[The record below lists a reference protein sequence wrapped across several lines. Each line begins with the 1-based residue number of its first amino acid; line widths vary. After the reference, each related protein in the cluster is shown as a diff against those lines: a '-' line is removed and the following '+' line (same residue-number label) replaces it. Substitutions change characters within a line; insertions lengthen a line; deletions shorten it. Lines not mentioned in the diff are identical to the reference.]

1 MLSLILFV
9 LIGLKLNM
17 LHGLYLA
24 VVIIYLVMSIIHLIL
39 TVIKF
44 GIKMINKDY

>member
-9 LIGLKLNM
+9 YIGLKLDM

-24 VVIIYLVMSIIHLIL
+24 LVIIDIVMYIITFICKLVKLVID
-39 TVIKF
+39 IKF
-44 GIKMINKDY
+44 NE